1 MSFLDGLLENQPT
14 NLYLL
19 FGGGELAVVAMSEDE
34 KATLNDIP
42 LSEIDLPKEVIESE
56 EGSGADK
63 DKALIAFDPLQR
75 YLAEIRRFSLL
86 SREEEHRLAVDYKEY
101 GNVEAAYK
109 LVTANLRLVVMI
121 AREYQKAFKNLLD
134 LIQEGNMGL
143 MEAVKNFDP
152 YRGVRFPSYAVWW
165 IRAYMIR
172 HIMND
177 WRMVIGT
184 TQAQRK
190 LFFNLQK
197 EKEKLEAEGL
207 TPGPK
212 LLAQRLNVKE
222 DEVVEM
228 EQRLASRDLS
238 VDMPMGM
245 MRRRPY
251 CIFSGSE
258 GVAGRTDRRD
268 PVPTV
273 VAQED
278 EEFAGALKD
287 KELVIFRERL
297 LNEEPLTLREIGKNM
312 ISAAKE
318 CGKLKNGSSGNS
330 RLFLG
335 RSLKTSEAQSPEQV
349 RLAGFVFGPPISFFS
364 HSFFS
369 RDSRP
374 RHNRLYAPGKGKTQF
389 ELRVSRTSDSKNHRL
404 GGGKSLQFEK
414 EVEILAPKEKVWNF
428 IWDVDRFIACVPGC
442 KEAKTIEAGKLY
454 WNYGREGGTV
464 SR

>member
-1 MSFLDGLLENQPT
+1 
-14 NLYLL
+14 
-19 FGGGELAVVAMSEDE
+19 MSEDE
-34 KATLNDIP
+34 KAPLSDIP
-42 LSEIDLPKEVIESE
+42 FPEIDFPKEVIDGE
-56 EGSGADK
+56 EDGGADK
-63 DKALIAFDPLQR
+63 ALVTFDPLQR
-75 YLAEIRRFSLL
+75 YLAEIRRFALL

-177 WRMVIGT
+177 WRMVKIGT

-238 VDMPMGM
+238 VDMPMG
-245 MRRRPY
+245 
-251 CIFSGSE
+251 
-258 GVAGRTDRRD
+258 D
-268 PVPTV
+268 
-273 VAQED
+273 D
-278 EEFAGALKD
+278 EEATLLHFLPDQKESPEEQIAETQYQQLLREKMEQFAGALKD

-297 LNEEPLTLREIGKNM
+297 LNEEPLTLREIGEKYD
-312 ISAAKE
+312 ISRERVRQIEERVKR
-318 CGKLKNGSSGNS
+318 KLKT
-330 RLFLG
+330 FLSKEFKDL
-335 RSLKTSEAQSPEQV
+335 RSTT
-349 RLAGFVFGPPISFFS
+349 AGTG
-364 HSFFS
+364 
-369 RDSRP
+369 
-374 RHNRLYAPGKGKTQF
+374 
-389 ELRVSRTSDSKNHRL
+389 
-404 GGGKSLQFEK
+404 
-414 EVEILAPKEKVWNF
+414 
-428 IWDVDRFIACVPGC
+428 
-442 KEAKTIEAGKLY
+442 
-454 WNYGREGGTV
+454 
-464 SR
+464 